1 MIVMVGA
8 AVGDDCADIVASTT
22 TSNRCAVIAIAI
34 ALISPPLTGSQSL
47 E

>member
-1 MIVMVGA
+1 MVGA

-34 ALISPPLTGSQSL
+34 AIALISPPLTGSQSL